1 MGNHTGLEG
10 NEGLG
15 EYYQKIWLKLPVLI
29 VK

>member
-10 NEGLG
+10 SEGLG
-15 EYYQKIWLKLPVLI
+15 EYYQKIRLKLRVST